1 MKVKKIPQRTCTGC
15 KAVRPKKELVRIV
28 RTPEGEVMVDP
39 TGKKSGRGAYTCPTL
54 DCLELAFR
62 KSVLDNA
69 LEIVISNE
77 TKERLRSEI
86 IKLVK

>member
-15 KAVRPKKELVRIV
+15 KAVKPKKELVRIV

-39 TGKKSGRGAYTCPTL
+39 TGKKSGRGAYTCPTPE
-54 DCLELAFR
+54 CLELAFR
-62 KSVLDNA
+62 KAVLDNA
-69 LEIVISNE
+69 LETVISSE
-77 TKERLRSEI
+77 TKERLRNEI